1 MEFFR
6 DTNIDFLGKKWY
18 FLIFSLIFSVAGV
31 LSMAFWHGI
40 PLGVDFRGGTL
51 VYVKY
56 AHTPDPSAIHT
67 EIERAGLK
75 NARVQRYGQ
84 PGNNE
89 VLIALDIQETSEQA
103 LDKGKTQIIQA
114 LESHAA
120 AGQAGPQQLQFVD
133 RRELSFGEGPASPRI
148 GRRGQPALH
157 RDSSGIVDY
166 RDKTKSGV
174 LGSIDELKSVADPAV
189 VASLQ
194 ESFFVSDFGIRNVEI
209 VGPQVGQQLRKQ
221 AILATLYSLG
231 GMLIYLGFRFEWI
244 YGVAAVLT
252 VFHDTLITVGAF
264 SLLNWEISLTVIAA
278 ILTLIGYSNN
288 DTIVVFDRIR
298 ENIKLLRR
306 EKLADIVNKSINQT
320 LSRTILTA
328 GLTFLTVL
336 ALFLFGGEVLHGF
349 SFALVIGIL
358 IGTYSSIAIAAPILV
373 AYQDWRGGGARSRL
387 PCHCGR
393 AAARRS
399 RRKKLRSES
408 GPSGVKSL
416 TCPQRQ
422 EFAEGSSE
430 RAGAKRMRSVS
441 KFS

>member
-18 FLIFSLIFSVAGV
+18 FLVFSLVFSVAGV
-31 LSMAFWHGI
+31 LSMAFWHHI

-56 AHTPDPSAIHT
+56 AHTPDPSAIHN

-75 NARVQRYGQ
+75 NARVQRYGLAA
-84 PGNNE
+84 NNE
-89 VLIALDIQETSEQA
+89 VLIALDIQQTSEQD
-103 LDKGKTQIIQA
+103 LSKGKDQIKQA
-114 LESHAA
+114 LESHTTSTKADLNNSSSLA
-120 AGQAGPQQLQFVD
+120 IKNDLLEKDPLHLGTDANPRYTAIAQA
-133 RRELSFGEGPASPRI
+133 
-148 GRRGQPALH
+148 
-157 RDSSGIVDY
+157 IVDY

-174 LGSIDELKSVADPAV
+174 LSSIDELKSVADPAV
-189 VASLQ
+189 VTSLQ
-194 ESFFVSDFGIRNVEI
+194 DNFFVSDFGIRNVEI

-221 AILATLYSLG
+221 ALLAALYSLA
-231 GMLIYLGFRFEWI
+231 GMLIYLALRFEWI

-264 SLLNWEISLTVIAA
+264 SLLNREISLTVIAA

-306 EKLADIVNKSINQT
+306 ERLADIVNKSINQT

-336 ALFLFGGEVLHGF
+336 ALFLFGGEVLHNF
-349 SFALVIGIL
+349 SLALVIGIL

-373 AYQDWRGGGARSRL
+373 AYQEWRGEQG
-387 PCHCGR
+387 
-393 AAARRS
+393 
-399 RRKKLRSES
+399 KKPIAMPLRSGN
-408 GPSGVKSL
+408 GPVQPKEKVK
-416 TCPQRQ
+416 
-422 EFAEGSSE
+422 A
-430 RAGAKRMRSVS
+430 
-441 KFS
+441 